1 MDNQQSLQKHR
12 QRREAE
18 RERKRALRACDG
30 CRRQKEKCDGGV
42 PCRRCTRLHR
52 QCEFL
57 GPTARDGD
65 GTGEG
70 TTRNRSS
77 ASNAELLQRIA
88 YMERIITHYAGNIS
102 FDSETLKAMADSV
115 DKNPDAPR
123 SHRQNQVVGSPNS
136 DYLGV
141 DDENFTVQ
149 PLDNNTTHY
158 SGEFSHWNF
167 SMRIKQWIEQCV
179 PEGGRHDAP
188 ASLSFKEYY
197 RAEELQSANT
207 LASLSALPPRYVA
220 EFLVQAFYKHA
231 ETNYFYV
238 ERGWLAEQLDLVYQN
253 PGALSRRE
261 VGTVCLIWIVF
272 AIGTQ
277 YAYLDSR
284 PERGGDP
291 IKNGLN
297 TSPFS
302 EDTIG
307 VMFYQQACK
316 LVPDVITVASLES
329 VQAILLI
336 GIYTLPLDASG
347 LSYIYLNLA
356 VKLAVQNGMHRRY
369 PAEGLDPFIR
379 ETRNRVWWTAYTTE
393 KRVGIY
399 HGRPTSILSK
409 DVDAEMPVDRPDIMP
424 SNPTNVAHM
433 LATLR
438 LNQALGNIAHEIS
451 VLRTSQKH
459 EITEGLGR
467 VIEMKEDLRKWWE
480 SLPETAFRKEV
491 NMQAPIS
498 RADMHLKLEYCLLR
512 MYAGRA
518 FIFPRE
524 AIKGNASTS
533 SSPADSNSQR
543 PATPHKSNPRAM
555 LVADCVEAALSIV
568 ETCHL
573 LQNTIGLARASYT
586 EFSSCRAALLVII
599 TQCLQKKTDRLRD
612 GLRTGMAMIKEMSA
626 GGESARSEASLI
638 EVFERAISR
647 LDETAD
653 PSGRESEYSRFKK
666 WELLWKNDVPG
677 QEMRQE
683 SSPEAS
689 LPLPPNPSAFW
700 RGTNGNS
707 TTRPGMPAMHAASP
721 FIGMDANFPSVPQV
735 MDEFSTLFGYGF
747 GPSPESMA
755 GTGNGGMWMGP

>member
-1 MDNQQSLQKHR
+1 MDNQQQNLQKHR

-65 GTGEG
+65 ANGDGSN
-70 TTRNRSS
+70 RNRSS
-77 ASNAELLQRIA
+77 ASNAELLQRMA
-88 YMERIITHYAGNIS
+88 YMEKIITHYAGNIS
-102 FDSETLKAMADSV
+102 FDSETLKSLAESV
-115 DKNPDAPR
+115 DKNVDMTGAL
-123 SHRQNQVVGSPNS
+123 RQNAAVASPPGS

-179 PEGGRHDAP
+179 PEGNRHDGAP
-188 ASLSFKEYY
+188 TSLSFKEYY
-197 RAEELQSANT
+197 RAEELQSSNT
-207 LASLSALPPRYVA
+207 LTSLASLPPRYVA
-220 EFLVQAFYKHA
+220 EFLVQAFYTHA

-238 ERGWLAEQLDLVYQN
+238 ERGWFAEQLDLVYQN

-261 VGTVCLIWIVF
+261 VGTVCIIWIVF

-284 PERGGDP
+284 PERGHAKGGMDD
-291 IKNGLN
+291 
-297 TSPFS
+297 SPFS

-307 VMFYQQACK
+307 IMFYQQACK

-356 VKLAVQNGMHRRY
+356 VKLAIQNGMHRRY
-369 PAEGLDPFIR
+369 PAEGIDPFIR

-399 HGRPTSILSK
+399 HGRPTSISSK
-409 DVDAEMPVDRPDIMP
+409 DVDAETPVDRPDIMP

-438 LNQALGNIAHEIS
+438 LNQALGNIANEIS
-451 VLRTSQKH
+451 VLRTAQKH
-459 EITEGLGR
+459 EITEGLNR
-467 VIEMKEDLRKWWE
+467 VIEMKEELRQWWD
-480 SLPETAFRKEV
+480 SLPETAFRRETKLP
-491 NMQAPIS
+491 NPIVS

-512 MYAGRA
+512 MYAGRP

-524 AIKGNASTS
+524 AVKGNASTS
-533 SSPADSNSQR
+533 SSPADSNNQR
-543 PATPHKSNPRAM
+543 PTTPHKLNPRSI
-555 LVADCVEAALSIV
+555 LVADCVEAALTVID
-568 ETCHL
+568 TCHL
-573 LQNTIGLARASYT
+573 LQSTIGLARASYT

-612 GLRTGMAMIKEMSA
+612 ALRTGMAMIKEMSA
-626 GGESARSEASLI
+626 GGESAKSEASLI

-647 LDETAD
+647 LDATVE
-653 PSGRESEYSRFKK
+653 PSGRESDYSRFKK
-666 WELLWKNDVPG
+666 WELLWKNDVPV

-683 SSPEAS
+683 ASPEAS
-689 LPLPPNPSAFW
+689 MPMPPNPANFW
-700 RGTNGNS
+700 RGTAS
-707 TTRPGMPAMHAASP
+707 TTRPSIPAMHTASP
-721 FIGMDANFPSVPQV
+721 FIGMDTNFPSVPQV

-755 GTGNGGMWMGP
+755 GTGPGGMWMGP

>member
-1 MDNQQSLQKHR
+1 MDKQQQTVQKSR

-57 GPTARDGD
+57 GPTARDAEGGD
-65 GTGEG
+65 GAS
-70 TTRNRSS
+70 RNRPGPG
-77 ASNAELLQRIA
+77 NAELLQRGS
-88 YMERIITHYAGNIS
+88 YMEKIITHYAGS
-102 FDSETLKAMADSV
+102 VSLDTESLKAMAESIDN
-115 DKNPDAPR
+115 KNFDA
-123 SHRQNQVVGSPNS
+123 NQVKRQAPIMDSPGS
-136 DYLGV
+136 DFLGAE
-141 DDENFTVQ
+141 DENYTVQ

-179 PEGGRHDAP
+179 PERHDAP
-188 ASLSFKEYY
+188 GPLSFKEYY
-197 RAEELQSANT
+197 RAEELQSANNT
-207 LASLSALPPRYVA
+207 QASLSALPPRYVA

-238 ERGWLAEQLDLVYQN
+238 ERGWLAEQIDLIYQN

-261 VGTVCLIWIVF
+261 VGTLCMIWIIF

-277 YAYLDSR
+277 YAYLDSISGR
-284 PERGGDP
+284 DAHGKSNDS
-291 IKNGLN
+291 
-297 TSPFS
+297 SPFS

-356 VKLAVQNGMHRRY
+356 VKLAIQNGMHRKW
-369 PAEGLDPFIR
+369 PAGGLDPYVR

-399 HGRPTSILSK
+399 HGRPLSILSK
-409 DVDAEMPVDRPDIMP
+409 DVDAEMPTDRPDIMP
-424 SNPTNVAHM
+424 SSPTNVAHM

-438 LNQALGNIAHEIS
+438 LNQALGKIAHEIS
-451 VLRTSQKH
+451 VLRTAQKH
-459 EITEGLGR
+459 EMNEGLQR
-467 VIEMKEDLRKWWE
+467 VIDMKEELRRWWDA
-480 SLPETAFRKEV
+480 LPETAFHEEV
-491 NMQAPIS
+491 NPQNPIT
-498 RADMHLKLEYCLLR
+498 RADTHLKLEYCLLR
-512 MYAGRA
+512 MYAGRP
-518 FIFPRE
+518 FILPRE
-524 AIKGNASTS
+524 VVRGNASTS
-533 SSPADSNSQR
+533 SSPADSNNQR
-543 PATPHKSNPRAM
+543 PNTPHKSNPRSI
-555 LVADCVEAALSIV
+555 LVADCVEAALTIID
-568 ETCHL
+568 TCHL
-573 LQNTIGLARASYT
+573 LQSTIGLARASYT

-612 GLRTGMAMIKEMSA
+612 ALRTGMAMIKEMSA

-647 LDETAD
+647 LDATAD
-653 PSGRESEYSRFKK
+653 SSGRETDYSRFKK
-666 WELLWKNDVPG
+666 WELLWKNDVPL
-677 QEMRQE
+677 QDFRQE
-683 SSPEAS
+683 ESPETS
-689 LPLPPNPSAFW
+689 LPLPQNPNAFW
-700 RGTNGNS
+700 RGS
-707 TTRPGMPAMHAASP
+707 TGTTARPGMPTMQAPSP
-721 FIGMDANFPSVPQV
+721 FVGMDANFPSVPQV

-747 GPSPESMA
+747 GPSPDSMA
-755 GTGNGGMWMGP
+755 GTANGGMWMGP